1 MCQKNLLKLQL
12 EQNKTTKKMSEFII
26 SLSSFL
32 LMIFIMVTIHE
43 WGHFFVARLCGI
55 KVDVFAIGFGK
66 TLYSRFDSKGTEW
79 KINILPLGGYVK
91 MFGDSGPASDA
102 DVEKIQ
108 AMTEDEK
115 KLSFFHKKL
124 WQKALVVLAGPFMNY
139 VLAFAVMVIL
149 LLFYGDKTLSTKV
162 SMVEGGSV
170 AESAGIEIGD
180 TIYSI
185 NGKHVGDMFAVRE
198 IINQHRESKQLQIR
212 ANRDGAE
219 KIFNVIPTVIQRP
232 NGGNLMKIGIAG
244 TEEIINYNLIGSL
257 KQAAIK
263 IYILNVLMV
272 DGLVKL
278 ISGEGSKEDL
288 GGPIKIAKITGEA
301 AKNGMQSFLGLL
313 ILLSVNLGLIN
324 LLPVPGLDGGHLM
337 YYLINMVIGRPL
349 PQKIQTIGIRVGF
362 ILLISLM
369 IFTTFNDI
377 LSI

>member
-1 MCQKNLLKLQL
+1 
-12 EQNKTTKKMSEFII
+12 MSEFII

-43 WGHFFVARLCGI
+43 LGHFFAARLCGV

-108 AMTEDEK
+108 AMTEDDK
-115 KLSFFHKKL
+115 KISFFHKNL
-124 WQKALVVLAGPFMNY
+124 WQKTLIVFAGPFMNY
-139 VLAFAVMVIL
+139 VLAFAVMVAL

-162 SMVEGGSV
+162 SMVETGSV
-170 AESAGIEIGD
+170 AESAGIRPGD
-180 TIYSI
+180 IINSI
-185 NGKHVGDMFAVRE
+185 NGKHVSDMFAVRE
-198 IINQHRESKQLQIR
+198 IINQSRESKHLQIIV
-212 ANRDGAE
+212 NRDGAE
-219 KIFNVIPTVIQRP
+219 KIFSVMPTIIKNP
-232 NGGNLMKIGIAG
+232 NGGNVMRIGIAG
-244 TEEIINYNLIGSL
+244 TEEPMHYNFVESF
-257 KQAAIK
+257 KQAGIK

-272 DGLVKL
+272 DGLIKL
-278 ISGEGSKEDL
+278 ISGEGSREDL

-301 AKNGMQSFLGLL
+301 AKNGIQSFLGLL

-324 LLPVPGLDGGHLM
+324 LLPIPGLDGGHLM

-349 PQKIQTIGIRVGF
+349 PQKAQTISIRVGF

-369 IFTTFNDI
+369 IFVTFNDI